1 MTADVHQFVRCAVGD
16 FVLRDN
22 RIGDIL
28 LDVVKR
34 REALRQF
41 LQNRRVVALGVQRL
55 PRRAGGLHQ
64 RRHFQQRLRGER
76 RALFRQRQTCAHVR
90 KRHERRRAHILQ
102 DDRRFLRLRLH
113 PLDFGYI
120 AGRNQRLAALP
131 PHVRHGLACQTVAD
145 FGKFQH
151 PQGSFL
157 HHLRVPH
164 KSFILFSD
172 ENEPRCAANFSFRLT
187 RMKRSVAALR

>member
-1 MTADVHQFVRCAVGD
+1 MTADVHQLVRRAVGD
-16 FVLRDN
+16 FVLGDN
-22 RIGDIL
+22 RVGDIL

-41 LQNRRVVALGVQRL
+41 LQNRRVVALGIQRL

-76 RALFRQRQTCAHVR
+76 RALFRQRQTRANIR
-90 KRHERRRAHILQ
+90 KRHQRRRAHILQ

-131 PHVRHGLACQTVAD
+131 PHVRHGLARQTVAD

-157 HHLRVPH
+157 HHLRIPH
-164 KSFILFSD
+164 KQFTQQDDSSD
-172 ENEPRCAANFSFRLT
+172 CSSLPIPAFRHP
-187 RMKRSVAALR
+187 